1 MAKNPDT
8 PKKPAKSKTPNSK
21 ASRPD
26 VQPIGPALAELL
38 NPAINRGESG
48 LGSSTGLQPP
58 PDNSWDR
65 RSGGEAAAHRARAS
79 TKGTSGDV
87 AKRDASPLSTASV
100 GAPPPNPPPQAGE
113 GSTRLTPGVDGKNYF
128 RASQPASPLPLAGEG
143 QGGGASTSPGFN
155 EAPQSEFA
163 PANYG
168 TSATIPTLDP
178 ELAKQFGFTTEEE
191 DAAALARP
199 PRNKMEAL
207 GVAATA
213 DALESLIR
221 EGRPEFKGDD
231 GQVKIWAP
239 HRPPRPEKSEGG
251 VRFVI
256 KSEYEPK
263 GDQPTAIKELVE
275 GISRQ
280 DRTQVLLGVTGSG
293 KTYTMAKVIE
303 ATQRPAIILAPNKT
317 LAAQLYGEFKSFFP
331 DNAVEYFVSYYD
343 YYQPE
348 AYVPRTDTYIEKDSS
363 INEQIDRMRHS
374 ATRALLER
382 DDVIIVA
389 SVSCIYGIGSVET
402 YTAMT
407 FALKKGERI
416 DQRQLI
422 ADLVALQYKRT
433 QADFTRGTF
442 RVRGD
447 VIDIFPAHYEDRA
460 WRVNLFGDTVENI
473 EEFDP
478 LTGHKQDEL
487 EFIKIYANSHYVTP
501 RPTLVQAIKSI
512 KSELKLRLDQLNN
525 QGRLLEAQRLEQRTT
540 FDLEMMEATGSCAG
554 IENYSRYLTG
564 RRPGE
569 PPPTLFE
576 YVPDN
581 ALVFADESHVTVPQ
595 IGGMF
600 KGDFRRKATL
610 AEYGFRLP
618 SCMDNRPL
626 RFEEWDMMRP
636 QSVAVSATPSAWE
649 LNESGGVFVE
659 QVIRPTGLIDPPVDI
674 RPARTQVDDLV
685 GEVRATAQAGY
696 RSLITVLTKRMAEDL
711 TEYLHEQGIRVRYM
725 HSDIDTIERI
735 EIIRDLRLGA
745 FDALVGINLLRE
757 GLDIPECAL
766 VAILDA
772 DKEGFLRSETSLI
785 QTIGRAAR
793 NVDGR
798 VILYADAITGSMQRA
813 IAETDRRR
821 EKQVEYN
828 TANGITPESIKKS
841 IGDIMNSVYERDHVL
856 VEIGDGGMAD
866 DVISIGHNFET
877 VLNDLET
884 RMREAAADLNF
895 EEAAR
900 LRDEVKRLRA
910 TELAVVDDPT
920 AKQRTVQGKAGAYA
934 GTKKYGEAA
943 NLPAS
948 AMKKRGAS
956 SSPSPA
962 GGRDERS
969 SLLGS
974 RAAGARGGVRST
986 GGASATSKVHKPHL
1000 DEMHGPESLPYR
1012 PGRTTTRKPAPDD
1025 VGPSSGSKIFQ
1036 PTDSRQSGP
1045 EFGPAPRSSGGAP
1058 GHRGGWKKR

>member
-1 MAKNPDT
+1 
-8 PKKPAKSKTPNSK
+8 
-21 ASRPD
+21 
-26 VQPIGPALAELL
+26 
-38 NPAINRGESG
+38 
-48 LGSSTGLQPP
+48 
-58 PDNSWDR
+58 
-65 RSGGEAAAHRARAS
+65 
-79 TKGTSGDV
+79 
-87 AKRDASPLSTASV
+87 
-100 GAPPPNPPPQAGE
+100 
-113 GSTRLTPGVDGKNYF
+113 
-128 RASQPASPLPLAGEG
+128 
-143 QGGGASTSPGFN
+143 
-155 EAPQSEFA
+155 
-163 PANYG
+163 
-168 TSATIPTLDP
+168 
-178 ELAKQFGFTTEEE
+178 
-191 DAAALARP
+191 
-199 PRNKMEAL
+199 
-207 GVAATA
+207 
-213 DALESLIR
+213 
-221 EGRPEFKGDD
+221 
-231 GQVKIWAP
+231 
-239 HRPPRPEKSEGG
+239 
-251 VRFVI
+251 
-256 KSEYEPK
+256 
-263 GDQPTAIKELVE
+263 
-275 GISRQ
+275 
-280 DRTQVLLGVTGSG
+280 
-293 KTYTMAKVIE
+293 VIE

-478 LTGHKQDEL
+478 LTGHKQDDL

-512 KSELKLRLDQLNN
+512 KSELKLRLDELNN
-525 QGRLLEAQRLEQRTT
+525 HGRLLEAQRLEQRTT

-600 KGDFRRKATL
+600 RGDFRRKATL

-636 QSVAVSATPSAWE
+636 QSVAVSATPSGWE

-659 QVIRPTGLIDPPVDI
+659 QVIRPTGLIDPPVNI

-696 RSLITVLTKRMAEDL
+696 RSLVTVLTKRMAEDL

-793 NVDGR
+793 NVDGK
-798 VILYADAITGSMQRA
+798 VILYADQMTGSMERA

-828 TANGITPESIKKS
+828 TAHGITPESIKKS

-856 VEIGDGGMAD
+856 VEIGGHDMTD
-866 DVISIGHNFET
+866 DVISIGHNFEA
-877 VLNDLET
+877 VLGDLET

-920 AKQRTVQGKAGAYA
+920 VKQRTVQGKAGAYA
-934 GTKKYGEAA
+934 GAKKYGDAA
-943 NLPAS
+943 NLPVS
-948 AMKKRGAS
+948 AMKKKTVSSALKAS
-956 SSPSPA
+956 
-962 GGRDERS
+962 GG
-969 SLLGS
+969 GS
-974 RAAGARGGVRST
+974 G
-986 GGASATSKVHKPHL
+986 SKVHKPHL

-1012 PGRTTTRKPAPDD
+1012 ADRALPSKPF
-1025 VGPSSGSKIFQ
+1025 GGESRIIQ
-1036 PTDSRQSGP
+1036 PTDSKQSGP
-1045 EFGPAPRSSGGAP
+1045 EFGPSPRSSGGAP